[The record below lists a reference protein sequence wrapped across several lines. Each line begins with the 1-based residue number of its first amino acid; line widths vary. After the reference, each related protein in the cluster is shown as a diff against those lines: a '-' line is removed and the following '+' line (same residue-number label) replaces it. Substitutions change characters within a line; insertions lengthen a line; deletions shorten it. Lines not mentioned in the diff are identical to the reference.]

1 MTMNPRKKRR
11 SSPFR
16 CLNVYDWFPTDQ
28 WINPDQKSSEHHQAF
43 HHEWNQ
49 HKHWSFHRKWQKF
62 DFLPRTQYWPKN
74 LHDKRRFLFWRLTW
88 TFGFFPLILLIAFI
102 FIMSKILDIKSI
114 SLANTGNL
122 LILICGLPL
131 VIAILATVVGIIIF
145 NRIGV
150 PLADVMAAADAVAE
164 GDFSVRLKEKAPG
177 EFGNLA
183 RSFNRMAS
191 ELERADQQCRNL
203 TADVAHELRTP
214 LHIIQGNLEGIL
226 DGVYQA
232 DSKTIQATLDEIS
245 LLRRLVDDLQT
256 LSLAEAGQLP
266 LHRIPVKISDLLADV
281 LTSFEGQANDAGVAI
296 DNLTPENIGNIELN
310 IDPDRISQVLNNLV
324 ANALRHVSKG
334 GWIRLAAQ
342 EGQTSVLLT
351 VEDNGAG
358 IAQEDLPYIFDR
370 FWRGDRS
377 RTRGEGGGSG
387 LGLAIARQLVQ
398 AHGGKIFVESQK
410 GEGTKFTVELP
421 RE

>member
-1 MTMNPRKKRR
+1 MKPRKNRR
-11 SSPFR
+11 TSLFR
-16 CLNVYDWFPTDQ
+16 WFNVYDWFPTDQ
-28 WINPDQKSSEHHQAF
+28 WVNHDQKANENHHAIP
-43 HHEWNQ
+43 HEW
-49 HKHWSFHRKWQKF
+49 HDYKHRPFQSEWQKF
-62 DFLPRTQYWPKN
+62 NFRPRSHYWSKN
-74 LHDKRRFLFWRLTW
+74 LHNKRRFLFWRFTR
-88 TFGFFPLILLIAFI
+88 TFGFFPLILLIILMIILGKI
-102 FIMSKILDIKSI
+102 FDLKSI
-114 SLANTGNL
+114 SLASIGNL
-122 LILICGLPL
+122 LILICGLP
-131 VIAILATVVGIIIF
+131 VVVSILATIVGMIIF

-191 ELERADQQCRNL
+191 ELQRADQQRRNL

-232 DSKTIQATLDEIS
+232 DPKTLQATLDEIS

-266 LHRIPVKISDLLADV
+266 LHCIPVKISDLLADV
-281 LTSFEGQANDAGVAI
+281 LTSFEGQANDAGITI
-296 DNLTPENIGNIELN
+296 DNLTPENVGNIKLN

-324 ANALRHVSKG
+324 ANALRHGSEG
-334 GWIRLAAQ
+334 GWIHIAAQ
-342 EGQTSVLLT
+342 ETQNSILLT
-351 VEDNGAG
+351 VEDNGSG

-377 RTRGEGGGSG
+377 RTRQEGSGSG

-398 AHGGKIFVESQK
+398 AHGGKISVESQPGK
-410 GEGTKFTVELP
+410 GTKFIIDLP
-421 RE
+421 YN